1 VAKLLYRPFGLV
13 FSVLGGIVAGAIFKQ
28 MWKRVAGKEDAP
40 KPRESEYGWRELLP
54 AVALQGALFALVK
67 AVLDRSGAR
76 VFEKLTGSWPGD

>member
-1 VAKLLYRPFGLV
+1 VAKLVYRPFGLL
-13 FSVLGGIVAGAIFKQ
+13 FSILGGIVAGAIFKQ
-28 MWKRVAGKEDAP
+28 LWKRMAGKEDPP

-76 VFEKLTGSWPGD
+76 AFEKLTGSWPGD